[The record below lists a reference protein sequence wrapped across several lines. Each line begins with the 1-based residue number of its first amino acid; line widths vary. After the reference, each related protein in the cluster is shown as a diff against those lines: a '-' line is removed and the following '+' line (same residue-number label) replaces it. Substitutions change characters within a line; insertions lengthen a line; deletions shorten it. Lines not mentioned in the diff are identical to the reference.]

1 MTNTILSPTI
11 KNVGIVHLD
20 WLHRYSKHFKEP
32 SSPSVYRVLIVV
44 SVELED
50 GVVIA
55 CHQAVILRGDKS
67 GHSTKSIILISY
79 SSIDTVN
86 ISPGLRGQVRI
97 SELQAGSR
105 TVNIL
110 QLPIYIQNICKQSY
124 DIQSFFVIH
133 QTCIINAS

>member
-1 MTNTILSPTI
+1 MTNKILSPTI

-32 SSPSVYRVLIVV
+32 SSPSVYRILIVV

-50 GVVIA
+50 GIVIA
-55 CHQAVILRGDKS
+55 GHEAVILRGDKS
-67 GHSTKSIILISY
+67 GHYTIIIHTRY
-79 SSIDTVN
+79 SSIGTVN

-105 TVNIL
+105 TVNVL
-110 QLPIYIQNICKQSY
+110 
-124 DIQSFFVIH
+124 
-133 QTCIINAS
+133 